1 MSHLIQRATALL
13 LLLAVAS
20 LSAFA
25 QEGASVGEKI
35 RQTQA
40 LVQSEFRQI
49 LRDEMLFTDEESA
62 AFWPLYERYSAEK
75 RAVNERYLASLIEY
89 VDRYYAGD
97 LTDEH
102 ASRLMNVYFDVQLES
117 HNMFICRKCLFH
129 ANFRLRVIIRDW
141 KQERQGDS
149 HFQGGAFLVEDAPKT
164 GKHRFK
170 IYISLFFAVS

>member
-13 LLLAVAS
+13 LSLLILSAVAS

-25 QEGASVGEKI
+25 QEGESVGDKI

-49 LRDEMLFTDEESA
+49 LREEMLFTDEESA

-75 RAVNERYLASLIEY
+75 RVINEKYLASLIEY
-89 VDRYYAGD
+89 IDRYYAGD

-102 ASRLMNVYFDVQLES
+102 ASRLMNVYFDVQLEILDKRRGYVAR
-117 HNMFICRKCLFH
+117 FGK
-129 ANFRLRVIIRDW
+129 
-141 KQERQGDS
+141 
-149 HFQGGAFLVEDAPKT
+149 FLTPIKVM
-164 GKHRFK
+164 RFYQLENK
-170 IYISLFFAVS
+170 VQAEVNAAMALAIPLADPR

>member
-1 MSHLIQRATALL
+1 MSHPIQRAIALL
-13 LLLAVAS
+13 VLWVVAS

-25 QEGASVGEKI
+25 QEGANVGDKI

-49 LRDEMLFTDEESA
+49 LRDEMLFTDEERA

-75 RAVNERYLASLIEY
+75 RAINERYLASLIEY

-102 ASRLMNVYFDVQLES
+102 ASRLMNVYFDVQLAILDKRRGYVARFGE
-117 HNMFICRKCLFH
+117 
-129 ANFRLRVIIRDW
+129 
-141 KQERQGDS
+141 
-149 HFQGGAFLVEDAPKT
+149 FLAPIKIM
-164 GKHRFK
+164 RFYQLENK
-170 IYISLFFAVS
+170 VQAEVNAAMALAIPLADPR

>member
-1 MSHLIQRATALL
+1 MSHLIQRATTLL

-25 QEGASVGEKI
+25 QEGESLGEKI

-40 LVQSEFRQI
+40 LVQSEFRQV
-49 LRDEMLFTDEESA
+49 LREEMLFTDEESA

-75 RAVNERYLASLIEY
+75 RVITEKYLAGLIEY

-102 ASRLMNVYFDVQLES
+102 ASRLMNVYFDVQLGILDKRRGYVDR
-117 HNMFICRKCLFH
+117 FGK
-129 ANFRLRVIIRDW
+129 
-141 KQERQGDS
+141 
-149 HFQGGAFLVEDAPKT
+149 FLTPIKVM
-164 GKHRFK
+164 RFYQLENK
-170 IYISLFFAVS
+170 VQAEINAAMALAIPLADPR

>member
-1 MSHLIQRATALL
+1 MNHLIQRATALL

-25 QEGASVGEKI
+25 QEGTSVGDKI

-49 LRDEMLFTDEESA
+49 LREEMLFTDEESA

-75 RAVNERYLASLIEY
+75 RAINEKYLASLIEY

-97 LTDEH
+97 LTDKH
-102 ASRLMNVYFDVQLES
+102 ASRLMNVYFDVQLASLDKRRSYVARFGKFLTPIKVMRFYQLE
-117 HNMFICRKCLFH
+117 NKVQAEVNAAMAH
-129 ANFRLRVIIRDW
+129 AIPLADPR
-141 KQERQGDS
+141 
-149 HFQGGAFLVEDAPKT
+149 
-164 GKHRFK
+164 
-170 IYISLFFAVS
+170 